1 MGFSV
6 IDAVHTMHRM
16 VARDFEFDSGWLTF
30 WAATALCVFAGSL
43 VCAVV
48 LLLQSKGGPNER
60 WVAAQR
66 ACAQY
71 HYRAEREACLAQWR
85 YIPLKR

>member
-6 IDAVHTMHRM
+6 IDALHTMQRM

-30 WAATALCVFAGSL
+30 WATTALCVLAGSL
-43 VCAVV
+43 LCAVV
-48 LLLQSKGGPNER
+48 LLFHSKGTTKER
-60 WVAAQR
+60 WVVAQR
-66 ACAQY
+66 ACAHY
-71 HYRAEREACLAQWR
+71 HYRAEREACMVQWR